1 MGGRAHDSYCKNE
14 RFVLKRLRTWST
26 KLSILMKVCLAA
38 LETRQV
44 LQVLGKILNE
54 SEKDFVWPYEMSLGT

>member
-1 MGGRAHDSYCKNE
+1 
-14 RFVLKRLRTWST
+14 
-26 KLSILMKVCLAA
+26 MKVCLAA

-54 SEKDFVWPYEMSLGT
+54 SEKDFV